1 MDQSEY
7 RQWCRAMNERSIPL
21 SKRFEFAA
29 IALHYQLD
37 IEDQISQFPNVVPID
52 KKKFAHERDKTTAL
66 MWLIKQHLEIIPGPR
81 AKDHA

>member
-7 RQWCRAMNERSIPL
+7 RQWCRAMNDRSVPL

-37 IEDQISQFPNVVPID
+37 IEDQVAVSPQIDNKVTPID
-52 KKKFAHERDKTTAL
+52 RKVFMSERDKTTEL
-66 MWLIKQHLEIIPGPR
+66 MLLINDVQSQDQGPR
-81 AKDHA
+81 I